1 MLNCIAF
8 HVLTSP
14 NSCLSASVAW
24 SEYTRTD
31 EAKTLKTIIYIY
43 IYIYVKPCYE
53 KIFFKKLA
61 GCDIMTKNFLTD
73 E

>member
-1 MLNCIAF
+1 MLNFLVGQIIA
-8 HVLTSP
+8 SQ
-14 NSCLSASVAW
+14 SCLFAPVAW
-24 SEYTRTD
+24 SEYTRKD
-31 EAKTLKTIIYIY
+31 EAKTSETIIYIY

-53 KIFFKKLA
+53 KIFCTKLA